1 MNRIE
6 TLNEKLNDKVQDEY
20 HAFIEKLKGLPP
32 DKIIEHSYEK
42 VFKEDLA
49 LALSEKTLSPDEAKA
64 MLSLKYPLDALYQEW
79 MKTDISY
86 MDMLSD
92 IVDNKVESAVKEMKI
107 KNRER

>member
-1 MNRIE
+1 MNRNDM
-6 TLNEKLNDKVQDEY
+6 LNEKLNDKVQDEY
-20 HAFIEKLKGLPP
+20 IAFIEKIKGLPP

-92 IVDNKVESAVKEMKI
+92 IVDNKVESAVKEMKM